1 MEQLRDYADERLVN
15 GCIYCGGP
23 EETREHVPSRVFL
36 DAPFP
41 DNLPVV
47 GACVSCNNSF
57 SQDEQYLASL
67 IESVIAG
74 STDPEQIRR
83 EKVATILRKTPSLR
97 ARLEAAKSVH
107 DGQVQFSVEEN
118 RVRNVLLK
126 LARGHAVFE
135 LSSTCKESPLSFWW
149 SPLEL
154 MENDHREVFE
164 DIQVVQMFSE
174 VGSRNLQRLFVTQVT
189 TQTVA
194 GETLVQNL
202 LINDWIEVQA
212 NRYRYHA
219 MDDGSTKII
228 KIVIG
233 EYLACEAKWML

>member
-41 DNLPVV
+41 ENLPVV
-47 GACVSCNNSF
+47 GACQSCNNGF

-74 STDPEQIRR
+74 STDPELIRR
-83 EKVATILRKTPSLR
+83 EKVANILRKTPSLR
-97 ARLEAAKSVH
+97 AKLEAAKRVLN
-107 DGQVQFSVEEN
+107 GQAQFQVEED
-118 RVRNVLLK
+118 RVKNVLLK

-135 LSSTCKESPLSFWW
+135 LSSLCKAEPQSFWW

-154 MENDHREVFE
+154 LDEAHREAFE
-164 DIQVVQMFSE
+164 DIQVVQMFGE
-174 VGSRNLQRLFVTQVT
+174 VGSRNLQRLFVTQITSQT
-189 TQTVA
+189 TA
-194 GETLVQNL
+194 GETSVQNL
-202 LINDWIEVQA
+202 LINDWVEVQTD
-212 NRYRYHA
+212 RYRYHA
-219 MDDGSTKII
+219 IDEGATKII

-233 EYLACEAKWML
+233 EYLACEARWM